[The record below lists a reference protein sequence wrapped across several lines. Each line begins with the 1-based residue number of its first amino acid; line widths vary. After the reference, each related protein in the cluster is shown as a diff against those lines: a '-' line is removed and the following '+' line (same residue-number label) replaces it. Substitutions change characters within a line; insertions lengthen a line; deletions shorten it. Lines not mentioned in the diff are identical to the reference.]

1 MLLEALVHEHLENFT
16 RNACDSKSVSKGA
29 VIATGESFSGQNNH
43 SGIDISSLQI
53 NEVTREEVGQMNRPT
68 LDRQTLNRPTL
79 DRPTLDRPAPNRS
92 ILVEVHTLE
101 FRGEKYEDM
110 SEGQRIDRF
119 VFFLREMS
127 SVVKMSEILD
137 QIENPIGIL
146 LINDG
151 AVDTTLLE

>member
-16 RNACDSKSVSKGA
+16 RNACDSKTVSKGA
-29 VIATGESFSGQNNH
+29 VKATGENFSRQNNH

-53 NEVTREEVGQMNRPT
+53 NEVTREEVGQMNRLI
-68 LDRQTLNRPTL
+68 LDRPTL
-79 DRPTLDRPAPNRS
+79 DRPTLDRPTLNRPTLGRPAPNRS

-119 VFFLREMS
+119 VFF
-127 SVVKMSEILD
+127 
-137 QIENPIGIL
+137 
-146 LINDG
+146 
-151 AVDTTLLE
+151 

>member
-1 MLLEALVHEHLENFT
+1 M
-16 RNACDSKSVSKGA
+16 
-29 VIATGESFSGQNNH
+29 
-43 SGIDISSLQI
+43 QI

-79 DRPTLDRPAPNRS
+79 DRPTLDRPANRS

-127 SVVKMSEILD
+127 SVVKMSKILD

>member
-29 VIATGESFSGQNNH
+29 VIATGENFSGKNNH

-53 NEVTREEVGQMNRPT
+53 NEVTGDEVGQMNRPT
-68 LDRQTLNRPTL
+68 
-79 DRPTLDRPAPNRS
+79 PNRS
-92 ILVEVHTLE
+92 ILVDIHTLE

-127 SVVKMSEILD
+127 SVVKMSKILD

>member
-29 VIATGESFSGQNNH
+29 VKATGENFSGQNNH
-43 SGIDISSLQI
+43 SGIDIFSLQI
-53 NEVTREEVGQMNRPT
+53 NELTREEVGQM
-68 LDRQTLNRPTL
+68 NRPTL

-119 VFFLREMS
+119 VFF
-127 SVVKMSEILD
+127 
-137 QIENPIGIL
+137 
-146 LINDG
+146 
-151 AVDTTLLE
+151 